1 MPKVSKRYT
10 ELAAKVADRAY
21 APLEAIELVKAN
33 ANAKFDETIEAH
45 VRLGIDPKYTD
56 QQLRTTVALPHG
68 TGQSIR
74 IAVIARGE
82 AVAAAKAAGADLA
95 GDDDLVEEIAK
106 GQSDFDLLIATPDMM
121 PKVAKLGRV
130 LGPRGLMPN
139 PKAGTVTTDLA
150 GAIAEFKAG
159 KLEFRADRTG
169 IVHVRFG
176 KASFDAAKLLDNLKA
191 LQETIDRNKPSGA
204 KGRYWRSLYV
214 TSTMG
219 PSVQVKTSELPP
231 AGDQGDWRYQ
241 ALITLN
247 VPRQVSR
254 ITHLRRYP
262 LRANPCRTVFLLGAT
277 RNLNAIMEA
286 LRLRSPVMP
295 ISELGLDSLGAM
307 ELCIHLELEHGLHV
321 TPADLVMMRS
331 TEQLLAMLRQQAV
344 HSRA

>member
-1 MPKVSKRYT
+1 MPKISKRFSALVNKVEDRTYT
-10 ELAAKVADRAY
+10 
-21 APLEAIELVKAN
+21 PLEAVELVKAN
-33 ANAKFDETIEAH
+33 ATAKFDETLEAH
-45 VRLGIDPKYTD
+45 ARLGIDPKYTD

-82 AVAAAKAAGADLA
+82 KVAEAKAAGADLA
-95 GDDDLVEEIAK
+95 GDDELVETIAK
-106 GQSDFDLLIATPDMM
+106 GEMEFDLLIATPDMM

-150 GAIAEFKAG
+150 GAINEFKAG

-204 KGRYWRSLYV
+204 KGRYWKSLYI

-219 PSVQVKTSELPP
+219 PSVEVDV
-231 AGDQGDWRYQ
+231 A
-241 ALITLN
+241 ALQDIK
-247 VPRQVSR
+247 QE
-254 ITHLRRYP
+254 
-262 LRANPCRTVFLLGAT
+262 G
-277 RNLNAIMEA
+277 
-286 LRLRSPVMP
+286 
-295 ISELGLDSLGAM
+295 
-307 ELCIHLELEHGLHV
+307 
-321 TPADLVMMRS
+321 
-331 TEQLLAMLRQQAV
+331 
-344 HSRA
+344 

>member
-10 ELAAKVADRAY
+10 AAAAKVEERTY
-21 APLEAIELVKAN
+21 TPLEAVELVKAN
-33 ANAKFDETIEAH
+33 ATAKFDETLEAH
-45 VRLGIDPKYTD
+45 ARLGIDPKYTD

-68 TGQSIR
+68 TGQTVR

-82 AVAAAKAAGADLA
+82 KVAEAKAAGADLA
-95 GDDDLVEEIAK
+95 GDDELVETIAK
-106 GQSDFDLLIATPDMM
+106 GEMEFDLLIATPDMM

-150 GAIAEFKAG
+150 SAISEFKAG

-204 KGRYWRSLYV
+204 KGRYWKSLYI

-219 PSVQVKTSELPP
+219 PSVPVDVT
-231 AGDQGDWRYQ
+231 
-241 ALITLN
+241 ALQDIK
-247 VPRQVSR
+247 QE
-254 ITHLRRYP
+254 
-262 LRANPCRTVFLLGAT
+262 G
-277 RNLNAIMEA
+277 
-286 LRLRSPVMP
+286 
-295 ISELGLDSLGAM
+295 
-307 ELCIHLELEHGLHV
+307 
-321 TPADLVMMRS
+321 
-331 TEQLLAMLRQQAV
+331 
-344 HSRA
+344 